1 MFFKFK
7 KVVKNVSS
15 ALVLAVVVLT
25 AENAFAKSVS
35 LERYHVLLA
44 KKYGYNVFDVT
55 STQVTNPDRIKLM
68 KEISEQTLHQLVDFA
83 SSIDADV
90 FTYKSNND
98 FWRLN
103 NGNRVLSYTFSIDIM
118 KYGAKQFDYHCF
130 AVLEHRKA
138 RGFTVGCSAYDVTEI
153 WFPG

>member
-7 KVVKNVSS
+7 QAVKNVFSM
-15 ALVLAVVVLT
+15 LVLAAVVLM

-35 LERYHVLLA
+35 LERYHVLLT
-44 KKYGYNVFDVT
+44 KKYGYNVFEVT

-68 KEISEQTLHQLVDFA
+68 KEISEQTRHQLVAFA

-118 KYGAKQFDYHCF
+118 KYGAKQFDYYCF
-130 AVLEHRKA
+130 AILEHRKD
-138 RGFTVGCSAYDVTEI
+138 RGFTVGCSAYDATEI
-153 WFPG
+153 

>member
-7 KVVKNVSS
+7 QAVKNVFSM
-15 ALVLAVVVLT
+15 LVLAAVVLM

-35 LERYHVLLA
+35 LERYHILLA
-44 KKYGYNVFDVT
+44 NKYGYNVFDVT
-55 STQVTNPDRIKLM
+55 STQVTNPDRIKVM
-68 KEISEQTLHQLVDFA
+68 KEISEQTRHQLVAFA

-118 KYGAKQFDYHCF
+118 KYGAKQFDYYCF
-130 AVLEHRKA
+130 AILEHRKD
-138 RGFTVGCSAYDVTEI
+138 RGFTVGCSAYDATEI
-153 WFPG
+153 

>member
-7 KVVKNVSS
+7 KAVKNVFSM
-15 ALVLAVVVLT
+15 LVLAAVVLM

-35 LERYHVLLA
+35 LERYHILLA
-44 KKYGYNVFDVT
+44 NKYGYNVFDVT
-55 STQVTNPDRIKLM
+55 STQVTNPDRIKVM
-68 KEISEQTLHQLVDFA
+68 KEISEQTRHQLVAFA

-118 KYGAKQFDYHCF
+118 KYGAKQFDYYCF
-130 AVLEHRKA
+130 AILEHRKD
-138 RGFTVGCSAYDVTEI
+138 RGFTVGCSAYDATEI
-153 WFPG
+153 